1 LLIENY
7 IQYPFLPRTAL
18 EGIEAAF
25 NLKLDRKRLR
35 FPKLKFKGSIHTTVM
50 RRPMTDQELEEYQES
65 KTKTEDHQEPNLET
79 VKDVVKKEPKYAI
92 KYRHSTQDVPLLA
105 DHGVTDPCRPS
116 EMIVEVSLPEMTSA
130 KGIDLDV
137 LEHLM
142 TLESEVPVA
151 YKLVLKL
158 PYPVFEDQGAAKFD
172 KSQHSLVVTL
182 PVKAAN
188 KEPVSRLIST
198 DSGIG
203 LDFDNTEAEAVV
215 IDDTAYRTNSD
226 QVLEDQVRRNLP
238 PYNCNIY
245 EGLMVLTIPV
255 QNVVVDSLDRQLLEG
270 NKGYQLS
277 FQTLGQGFVPME
289 YGFCLAFD
297 FESEVGSCS
306 LEDLEIEVWD
316 NNMILQLCIPKSGCS
331 NFCVGTYKGDL
342 GDAMPLP
349 RLEAVKDKCFMLNKD
364 KRERLDSDDSVESS
378 GHDEDEE
385 AFKER
390 HRSGDSEDSAISV
403 SPPSS
408 ICSDSPSKRFLV
420 TPAQVLSEDNSSNSK
435 GLDQVLDSMSSIR
448 GILKRQRCYS
458 ESQAD
463 ILRMMSSMDT
473 CTIYEE
479 DEEDLDDEE
488 TSRTRTDSSGSKKS
502 VRFNEIVQ
510 RQIYRSNSSIL
521 GQKNKNQ
528 KKADQKKR
536 KTERRVSEGDVSS
549 NHFDDPDDA
558 EDYYDD
564 EHTNDSGMASSME
577 EAGLVQTRHKIKT
590 KTSGN
595 RGCLKRSIGLKAGT
609 STGSSRF
616 MDESSSDLIFDL
628 DF

>member
-1 LLIENY
+1 VKTQLKLLDKRLKLDLKKMATFKNSESGRPAGDLGKLNPSHSELEALGNALKSQEFRAMLCDYAREVSDPKNKALARSEMFQMEADQAIHATFLTPNPGYVIKTSVVSNNNTGSGDQDLAAVIGLNGKVFVNICSDENIKDAFKRDNMSSDPQGRVPWGFPY
-7 IQYPFLPRTAL
+7 STAKPRRDVDKAGQECVVFDVLFNTNVIGRAEGNIRFRNMVNSTAL

-349 RLEAVKDKCFMLNKD
+349 RLEAVKDKCFMLNKVKTLKTLQGCVIVVLQGCVIVVLQGCVIVALQGCVIVPLRARLRDAMPLPRLEAVKD
-364 KRERLDSDDSVESS
+364 KCFML
-378 GHDEDEE
+378 
-385 AFKER
+385 
-390 HRSGDSEDSAISV
+390 
-403 SPPSS
+403 
-408 ICSDSPSKRFLV
+408 
-420 TPAQVLSEDNSSNSK
+420 
-435 GLDQVLDSMSSIR
+435 
-448 GILKRQRCYS
+448 
-458 ESQAD
+458 
-463 ILRMMSSMDT
+463 
-473 CTIYEE
+473 
-479 DEEDLDDEE
+479 
-488 TSRTRTDSSGSKKS
+488 
-502 VRFNEIVQ
+502 
-510 RQIYRSNSSIL
+510 
-521 GQKNKNQ
+521 NKV
-528 KKADQKKR
+528 K
-536 KTERRVSEGDVSS
+536 
-549 NHFDDPDDA
+549 
-558 EDYYDD
+558 
-564 EHTNDSGMASSME
+564 
-577 EAGLVQTRHKIKT
+577 L
-590 KTSGN
+590 
-595 RGCLKRSIGLKAGT
+595 
-609 STGSSRF
+609 
-616 MDESSSDLIFDL
+616 
-628 DF
+628 